1 MSMIIATLT
10 FLLITLHDDDDDDY
24 DDDNDDDDDYYY
36 DDDDEY
42 LQHPAA
48 LDSSSLLGQS
58 SCVSHSQDPG
68 IHLKLE
74 HLYSSG
80 GQTRSLSANKATLGY
95 FSRRNLTLLP
105 ENTTPFL
112 AYSLIIWIDLGFKLP
127 RLLNNKLNLLCFSHL
142 SIRANFGGII
152 FLLKKTGQT

>member
-1 MSMIIATLT
+1 MISTKDINDHNDDVFNANVIDHDDDDDVDDDDDAFIMFILMSMIIATLT
-10 FLLITLHDDDDDDY
+10 FLLITLHDDDDDY
-24 DDDNDDDDDYYY
+24 DDDNDDDDDYYDD

-80 GQTRSLSANKATLGY
+80 GQTRSLSANKATLV
-95 FSRRNLTLLP
+95 
-105 ENTTPFL
+105 
-112 AYSLIIWIDLGFKLP
+112 
-127 RLLNNKLNLLCFSHL
+127 
-142 SIRANFGGII
+142 I
-152 FLLKKTGQT
+152 FLVET

>member
-10 FLLITLHDDDDDDY
+10 FLLITLHDDDDDDDY

-112 AYSLIIWIDLGFKLP
+112 AYSLII
-127 RLLNNKLNLLCFSHL
+127 
-142 SIRANFGGII
+142 
-152 FLLKKTGQT
+152 

>member
-1 MSMIIATLT
+1 MFILMSMIIATLT

-68 IHLKLE
+68 IHRKLE

-80 GQTRSLSANKATLGY
+80 GQTRSLSANKATL
-95 FSRRNLTLLP
+95 
-105 ENTTPFL
+105 
-112 AYSLIIWIDLGFKLP
+112 
-127 RLLNNKLNLLCFSHL
+127 
-142 SIRANFGGII
+142 II
-152 FLLKKTGQT
+152 FLAET

>member
-10 FLLITLHDDDDDDY
+10 FLLITLHDDDDDDDY

-36 DDDDEY
+36 DDNDEY

-80 GQTRSLSANKATLGY
+80 GQTRSLSANKATL
-95 FSRRNLTLLP
+95 
-105 ENTTPFL
+105 
-112 AYSLIIWIDLGFKLP
+112 
-127 RLLNNKLNLLCFSHL
+127 
-142 SIRANFGGII
+142 II
-152 FLLKKTGQT
+152 FLAETWLFYLKTQRRSSRIPLLYELTSVSSYPDF

>member
-1 MSMIIATLT
+1 MISTKDINDHNDDVFNANVIDHDDDDDVDDDDDAFIMFILMSMIIATLT

-24 DDDNDDDDDYYY
+24 DDDNDDDDDDYY

-68 IHLKLE
+68 MHRKLE

-80 GQTRSLSANKATLGY
+80 GQTRSLSANKSTL
-95 FSRRNLTLLP
+95 
-105 ENTTPFL
+105 
-112 AYSLIIWIDLGFKLP
+112 
-127 RLLNNKLNLLCFSHL
+127 
-142 SIRANFGGII
+142 II
-152 FLLKKTGQT
+152 FLAET

>member
-1 MSMIIATLT
+1 MFILMSMIIATLT

-24 DDDNDDDDDYYY
+24 DDDNDDDDDYY

-68 IHLKLE
+68 IHRKLE

-80 GQTRSLSANKATLGY
+80 GQTRSLSANKATLVI
-95 FSRRNLTLLP
+95 
-105 ENTTPFL
+105 FL
-112 AYSLIIWIDLGFKLP
+112 AE
-127 RLLNNKLNLLCFSHL
+127 
-142 SIRANFGGII
+142 
-152 FLLKKTGQT
+152 T

>member
-1 MSMIIATLT
+1 MFILMSMIIATLT

-24 DDDNDDDDDYYY
+24 DDDN
-36 DDDDEY
+36 DEY

-80 GQTRSLSANKATLGY
+80 GQTRSLSANKATL
-95 FSRRNLTLLP
+95 
-105 ENTTPFL
+105 
-112 AYSLIIWIDLGFKLP
+112 
-127 RLLNNKLNLLCFSHL
+127 
-142 SIRANFGGII
+142 II
-152 FLLKKTGQT
+152 FLAET

>member
-1 MSMIIATLT
+1 MISTKDINDHNDDVFNANVIDHDDDDDDDDAFIMFILMSMIIATLT
-10 FLLITLHDDDDDDY
+10 FLLITLHDDDDY

-80 GQTRSLSANKATLGY
+80 GQTRSLSANKATL
-95 FSRRNLTLLP
+95 
-105 ENTTPFL
+105 
-112 AYSLIIWIDLGFKLP
+112 
-127 RLLNNKLNLLCFSHL
+127 
-142 SIRANFGGII
+142 II
-152 FLLKKTGQT
+152 FLAET

>member
-1 MSMIIATLT
+1 MISTKDINDHNDDVFNANVIDHDDDDDVDDDDDAFIMFILMSMIIATLT
-10 FLLITLHDDDDDDY
+10 FLLITLHDDDDDY
-24 DDDNDDDDDYYY
+24 DDDNDDDDDDYY
-36 DDDDEY
+36 DDHDEY

-80 GQTRSLSANKATLGY
+80 GQTRSLSANKATLV
-95 FSRRNLTLLP
+95 
-105 ENTTPFL
+105 
-112 AYSLIIWIDLGFKLP
+112 
-127 RLLNNKLNLLCFSHL
+127 
-142 SIRANFGGII
+142 I
-152 FLLKKTGQT
+152 FLVET

>member
-1 MSMIIATLT
+1 MFILMSMIIATLT
-10 FLLITLHDDDDDDY
+10 FLLITLHDDDDDDDY
-24 DDDNDDDDDYYY
+24 DDDNDDDDDDYY
-36 DDDDEY
+36 DDNDEY

-80 GQTRSLSANKATLGY
+80 GQTRSLSANKATL
-95 FSRRNLTLLP
+95 
-105 ENTTPFL
+105 
-112 AYSLIIWIDLGFKLP
+112 
-127 RLLNNKLNLLCFSHL
+127 
-142 SIRANFGGII
+142 II
-152 FLLKKTGQT
+152 FLAET